1 MKKSIFAFAALL
13 LNLVIFSSG
22 CSFISFQA
30 PPEKQSRKAE
40 DSCLSCDNAIPQTN
54 AEIRAWYN
62 RQVVIIPALT
72 EQLSREGATAEERA
86 KLAYDIRHRARMYAR
101 LLMPDKDE
109 VELLRQRDVKKYGNP
124 DGPTFAYLVEKNQ
137 EKGLEGDAV
146 YEAIIESSSRTSAE
160 YNARFGIKQESKQ

>member
-1 MKKSIFAFAALL
+1 MKKHIFAFTALL
-13 LNLVIFSSG
+13 LNLIIFSSG
-22 CSFISFQA
+22 CSFISFQT
-30 PPEKQSRKAE
+30 PPKKQSHSSE
-40 DSCLSCDNAIPQTN
+40 ESCQSFDNAIPQTN
-54 AEIRAWYN
+54 GEIRTWYN
-62 RQVVIIPALT
+62 QQVVIIPALT
-72 EQLSREGATAEERA
+72 EQLSQEGATAEERA

-109 VELLRQRDVKKYGNP
+109 VELLRQRDMKKYGNP

-137 EKGLEGDAV
+137 KKGLEGDAI

>member
-1 MKKSIFAFAALL
+1 MKKSIFTFAALL

-22 CSFISFQA
+22 CSFIPFQA
-30 PPEKQSRKAE
+30 SPERQSRKAE
-40 DSCLSCDNAIPQTN
+40 ESCPPCDNAIPQTN

-62 RQVVIIPALT
+62 KQVVIIPALT
-72 EQLSREGATAEERA
+72 EQLSQEGASAEERA

-109 VELLRQRDVKKYGNP
+109 VELLRQRDMKKYGNP

-137 EKGLEGDAV
+137 EKGLEGDAI